1 MINDEDR
8 AKIVFNRIL
17 NIQHRL
23 SYIESQIL
31 ETKNSIIYNN
41 LISLK
46 EKFIQKIDFLNT
58 KLDGF
63 KDVDLVRIKLQKK
76 FINNDPTLDIELSR
90 SFFDGSYNGPE
101 IDMSEIDK
109 TPPEPVKPP
118 VIE

>member
-76 FINNDPTLDIELSR
+76 FVNNDPVLDMELAR
-90 SFFDGSYNGPE
+90 SFSDGSYQDSELNILE
-101 IDMSEIDK
+101 IGS
-109 TPPEPVKPP
+109 TQPRPVKPL